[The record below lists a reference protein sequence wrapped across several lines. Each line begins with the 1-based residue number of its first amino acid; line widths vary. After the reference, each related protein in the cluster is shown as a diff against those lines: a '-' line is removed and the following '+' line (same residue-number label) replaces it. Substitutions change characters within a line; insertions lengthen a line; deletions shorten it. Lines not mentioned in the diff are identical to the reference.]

1 MSTGEKIVEL
11 RPSGDSATPR
21 LSSVSGTDNRTMT
34 RAYCQ
39 HTNHLS
45 INTDTQL
52 VRCTACNLEMSAYS
66 ALMLLCKEWNRM
78 HWDLSEWQKMKAE
91 QALLT
96 KESKVR
102 RMVRQ
107 LQWVELPG
115 ETEPEARQYWERITE
130 LQGKAPYAMFRH
142 GRGKRGTQYC
152 VLSETGGWT
161 DAEFLISSLNR
172 PVVVRES

>member
-1 MSTGEKIVEL
+1 
-11 RPSGDSATPR
+11 
-21 LSSVSGTDNRTMT
+21 
-34 RAYCQ
+34 
-39 HTNHLS
+39 
-45 INTDTQL
+45 
-52 VRCTACNLEMSAYS
+52 
-66 ALMLLCKEWNRM
+66 M

-107 LQWVELPG
+107 LQWVELPD
-115 ETEPEARQYWERITE
+115 ETEPEARRYWERITE
-130 LQGKAPYAMFRH
+130 AQGKAPYALFRR

-172 PVVVRES
+172 PVVVMES